1 MGMLYNVLFI
11 DDHLGNGYFLMIKV
25 LFIPTNVFVPD
36 ISSVLFYIFFG
47 KLPHV
52 KNVRKTKNERLK
64 NNMNHCNQRYH
75 AQKFGVIGV
84 QTRYFPI
91 HFQYF

>member
-1 MGMLYNVLFI
+1 MLKSVR
-11 DDHLGNGYFLMIKV
+11 LG
-25 LFIPTNVFVPD
+25 
-36 ISSVLFYIFFG
+36 
-47 KLPHV
+47 
-52 KNVRKTKNERLK
+52 RKYEPERLK

-84 QTRYFPI
+84 ETRYFPI